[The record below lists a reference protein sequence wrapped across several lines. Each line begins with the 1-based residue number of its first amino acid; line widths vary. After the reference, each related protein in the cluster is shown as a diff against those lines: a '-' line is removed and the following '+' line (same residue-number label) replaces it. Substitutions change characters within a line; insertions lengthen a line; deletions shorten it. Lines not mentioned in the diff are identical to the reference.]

1 MTRLSRLGA
10 AGLALAVGLGLLA
23 GCTSD
28 DSEPYVDKGVP
39 TGSYRLVAFDTCDDA
54 LRGLRDA
61 TKATVGPYGLFGNVV
76 MEDSVG
82 AVPPALPRAEPNNA
96 KGDAAMTGSGAG
108 AGTPEYSGTN
118 NHEAGVDE
126 PDLVKTDGR
135 RIVTVVNGMLRVV
148 DATTRR
154 VTGSVRI
161 DSQGF
166 GAMDLLLAGDHALVL
181 LNRGYAMDPMVR
193 GRTDA
198 RLAAPMGPRLVLVGL
213 AGEPRVLSSAEVD
226 GGLVDARQV
235 GNTARVVVKSFP
247 RIAFDI
253 EGTKTDSQR
262 LADNRALIDQTP
274 IDAWLPRVWVTTDG
288 VRRPMA
294 VDCGAISRPSVYSG
308 ANLLTILTYNLS
320 GDTLDDG
327 KPTTLVADG
336 DTVYGN
342 GASLYVTND
351 QRWQARTMLNGD
363 VATTPQQG
371 RTEIYKFDTSTSDR
385 ARFVAGGSVPGY
397 LINQYS
403 LSEWDGKLRV
413 ATTTGQGGR
422 ATQSG
427 VYVLTPD
434 DKSLNLVGKVEGLG
448 KGERIY
454 AVRFTG
460 PIGYVVTFR
469 QTDPLYTVDL
479 RDPARPTVR
488 GELKIAGYSAYLH
501 PAEPGRLIGI
511 GQDATDQ
518 GRVTG
523 TQVSLFNISDLSAPG
538 RLAQF
543 TLPGGHSEAEYDPH
557 AFLYWAADGLL
568 VVPVSDRS
576 TAQAGALVL
585 QVSGSSIREIGLIT
599 HPETMIRR
607 SLIIDKTL
615 WTVSDRGVMAN
626 DSRTLSRLAW
636 IPFY

>member
-10 AGLALAVGLGLLA
+10 AGLALGVGLGLLSA
-23 GCTSD
+23 CTSD
-28 DSEPYVDKGVP
+28 DSEPFVDKGVP

-54 LRGLRDA
+54 LQGLREA

-76 MEDSVG
+76 MEDAVG
-82 AVPPALPRAEPNNA
+82 AAPPGLPQANTKDDRA
-96 KGDAAMTGSGAG
+96 AAGAG
-108 AGTPEYSGTN
+108 ADPALNGGTPEYSGTN
-118 NHEAGVDE
+118 THETGVDE

-135 RIVTVVNGMLRVV
+135 RILTVVNGMLRVV
-148 DATTRR
+148 DAGSKR

-166 GAMDLLLAGDHALVL
+166 GAMDMLLAGDHALVL
-181 LNRGYAMDPMVR
+181 LNRAYAVDSMVR
-193 GRTDA
+193 GRTDT
-198 RLAAPMGPRLVLVGL
+198 RLAAPLGPRLVLVAL
-213 AGEPRVLSSAEVD
+213 AGQPRVLSSADVD

-235 GNTARVVVKSFP
+235 GSTARVVVKSYP

-253 EGTKTDSQR
+253 QGTKTDSQR
-262 LADNRALIDQTP
+262 LADNRAVIDQTP
-274 IDAWLPRVWVTTDG
+274 IDAWLPRVRVTTDG
-288 VRRPMA
+288 VTRPMA

-308 ANLLTILTYNLS
+308 ANLLTVLTYNLS
-320 GDTLDDG
+320 GDSLDDG

-336 DTVYGN
+336 ETVYGN
-342 GASLYVTND
+342 GSSLYITND
-351 QRWQARTMLNGD
+351 QRWQARTMVNGGV
-363 VATTPQQG
+363 VAAPDQG

-422 ATQSG
+422 TMQSG

-434 DKSLNLVGKVEGLG
+434 EKSLNLLGKVEGLG

-454 AVRFTG
+454 AVRFVG
-460 PIGYVVTFR
+460 PVGYVVTFR

-479 RDPARPTVR
+479 RDPAKPTVM

-501 PAEPGRLIGI
+501 PAGAGRLIGI
-511 GQDATDQ
+511 GQDATEQ

-523 TQVSLFNISDLSAPG
+523 TQVSLFDIGNLAAPS

-568 VVPVSDRS
+568 VVPVYDRS
-576 TAQAGALVL
+576 SARAGALVL
-585 QVSGSSIREIGLIT
+585 QVNGASIREIGMIS
-599 HPETMIRR
+599 HPQSVIRR

-615 WTVSDRGVMAN
+615 WTVSDNGLMAN
-626 DSRTLSRLAW
+626 DSRTLDRVAW
-636 IPFY
+636 IAF